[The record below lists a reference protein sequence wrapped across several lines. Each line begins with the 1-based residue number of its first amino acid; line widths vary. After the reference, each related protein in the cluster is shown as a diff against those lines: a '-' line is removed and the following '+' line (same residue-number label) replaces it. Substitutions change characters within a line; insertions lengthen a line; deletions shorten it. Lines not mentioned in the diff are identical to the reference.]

1 MAEAIKR
8 EFLAHYIDAAEKG
21 ATEPD
26 YFWLG
31 DDLENFSVEM
41 SAQVDKKKNI
51 KGKTS
56 VRVSSYEKSG
66 SVEPYYANKGDAIFT
81 RLQNIIDNEL
91 TLDDCETTVVDVK
104 LYEDKTGTEYPA
116 TREKAVIEVVSY
128 GGDTTGY
135 QIPFKLHYCG
145 GREKGTFNIDER
157 KFTPAVTQIA
167 E

>member
-1 MAEAIKR
+1 MVEKIKR
-8 EFLAHYIDAAEKG
+8 EYFAHYVDAAEKG
-21 ATEPD
+21 ATQSD
-26 YFWLG
+26 YYWLG
-31 DDLENFSVEM
+31 DDLESFSVEM

-66 SVEPYYANKGDAIFT
+66 SVEPYYANKGEAIFEK
-81 RLQNIIDNEL
+81 LQNIIDDEL

-116 TREKAVIEVVSY
+116 TREKAVIEIVSY

-145 GREKGTFNIDER
+145 GKEKGTFNIDTCV
-157 KFTPAVTQIA
+157 FTPETAQTA